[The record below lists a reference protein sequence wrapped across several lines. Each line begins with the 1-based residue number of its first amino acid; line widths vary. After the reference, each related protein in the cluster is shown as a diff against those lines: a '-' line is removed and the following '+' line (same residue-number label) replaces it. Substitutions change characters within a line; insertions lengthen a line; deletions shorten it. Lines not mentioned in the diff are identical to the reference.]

1 MLNSKSFRSVVHE
14 LENNDKEFITALDR
28 VISFGV
34 NIVKNVEELREII
47 IDYDDIYQVLLTDI
61 NFNFWFK
68 VSNGS
73 IMYKKGINR
82 SATFRVR
89 YTKDIFIKILKR
101 EMEGTDAFM
110 KGKIK
115 VDGNLSEGLRFI
127 KIFRFFNKYIENG
140 IQKSYFPFHT

>member
-1 MLNSKSFRSVVHE
+1 MLDSKSFSSVLHDLGKTDE
-14 LENNDKEFITALDR
+14 EFITALDR

-34 NIVKNVEELREII
+34 NLVRNTEELKEEI
-47 IDYDDIYQVLLTDI
+47 IDYNDIYQILLTDI

-73 IMYKKGINR
+73 IIYKKGINR
-82 SATFRVR
+82 SATFRVK

-115 VDGNLSEGLRFI
+115 VDGNLGEGLRFT
-127 KIFRFFNKYIENG
+127 KIFRLFIKYVENG
-140 IQKSYFPFHT
+140 IKIR